1 MTQIVRFTDSSLRGY
16 GFDLDRNRLISYKR
30 FTDGI
35 PMDYRSSYRLNG
47 YTRYHAALQAEASK
61 LIRSKSSPFDSDPLH
76 SIRPAFPYVLYSKK
90 NQCSQ
95 YFFANT
101 SIAEALYLLSQRGEV
116 VAVEDVR
123 VLNVDT
129 GVVTKLQ
136 AKTVI
141 TSYTLV

>member
-1 MTQIVRFTDSSLRGY
+1 MTQIVRFTTTVLRGY
-16 GFDLDRNRLISYKR
+16 GFDLDNDLVISYQR
-30 FTDGI
+30 NANGAALN
-35 PMDYRSSYRLNG
+35 YRTRYRLNG
-47 YTRYHAALQAEASK
+47 YSRDHASLHAEALK
-61 LIRSKSSPFDSDPLH
+61 LARPKSSPFDNDPLH

-101 SIAEALYLLSQRGEV
+101 SISEALYMLSQRGEV

-123 VLNVDT
+123 ILNVDT

-136 AKTVI
+136 AKTVV